1 MRVAIGQLVQEVNHF
16 SPVPTTLANFQAFGM
31 RYGQE
36 LMSRF
41 ASLTELGGFMD
52 ALGPQTGVE
61 LAPTLAAWAMPAG
74 KLDKQT
80 HQFLRTRLLDELRKA
95 GPLDG
100 ILLSL
105 HGAMSAEDEW
115 DVEGSLLEA
124 IRHEWG
130 ADIPIV
136 ISLDHHANITKRIV
150 ESCDGLVGYHTEPH
164 LDAYETGLKAGKIML
179 GLLRGENRPSTGWRK
194 LPMIATGNLLAPE
207 GPLGDFFSEADQL
220 ERREEVLAVSIFP
233 EFPYSDTPELGWTV
247 VAVTD
252 DEPDL
257 AQDIAD
263 GLATKLWETREQ
275 FLPVER
281 PSPAEAVAKAL
292 ATEGGPFVLGDFGD
306 NTAGGATG
314 DSTAV
319 LQELLGKDLD
329 GYAIVSVVDP
339 EAVAACVEAGVGR
352 DVTLELGGKIDRL
365 HYEPVLV
372 SGRVKTLSDGRY
384 RAWGDLDVTMGRAA
398 VLESGKIFVLLSE
411 LASPNVDPEIYRS
424 VGLEPREAKLVL
436 VKCAYNFTAYY
447 GDFAKEMIVIDSPGV
462 TAQDLRAR
470 ADEFQAA
477 PRPLF
482 PLDESV
488 TFEL

>member
-16 SPVPTTLANFQAFGM
+16 SPVPTTLANFQAFGI
-31 RYGQE
+31 RYGPE

-41 ASLTELGGFMD
+41 GSVTELGGFVD
-52 ALGPQTGVE
+52 ALGPETGVE
-61 LAPTLAAWAMPAG
+61 LVPTLAAWAMPAG

-80 HQFLRTRLLDELRKA
+80 HQFLRNRLLEGLRIA

-100 ILLSL
+100 TLLSL

-124 IRHEWG
+124 IRCEWG
-130 ADIPIV
+130 ADMPIV
-136 ISLDHHANITKRIV
+136 ISLDHHANITKRTI
-150 ESCDGLVGYHTEPH
+150 ESSDGLVGYHTEPH

-179 GLLRGENRPSTGWRK
+179 GLLQGRSRPSIGWRK

-207 GPLGDFFSEADQL
+207 GPLGDFFAEADQL
-220 ERREEVLAVSIFP
+220 ERCEEVLAVSIFP

-247 VAVTD
+247 VAVTEN
-252 DEPDL
+252 EPDL

-263 GLATKLWETREQ
+263 RLATKLWEIREQ

-281 PSPAEAVAKAL
+281 PSPAEAVVKAL
-292 ATEGGPFVLGDFGD
+292 TTEGGPFVLGDFGD
-306 NTAGGATG
+306 NTAGGSTG

-319 LQELLGKDLD
+319 LRELQGKDLD
-329 GYAIVSVVDP
+329 GYALVSVVDP
-339 EAVAACVEAGVGR
+339 EAVAACVEAGVGQTI
-352 DVTLELGGKIDRL
+352 TLEVGGKIDRL
-365 HYEPVLV
+365 HYEPVLM

-398 VLESGKIFVLLSE
+398 VLESDRICVLLSE

-462 TAQDLRAR
+462 TDQDLRAR

-488 TFEL
+488 SFEL